1 MTCAM
6 LNLCGS
12 YTPRKVCGGKKVCP
26 RRKICAL
33 WKISGERF
41 EEVSSRSA
49 ESPAP
54 PPEPR
59 ESSAFSTPQ
68 SRESSH
74 ATEPRE

>member
-12 YTPRKVCGGKKVCP
+12 YTPRKVCGGKKPCP

-41 EEVSSRSA
+41 EEIYA
-49 ESPAP
+49 GPAP
-54 PPEPR
+54 GLAPPLAPL
-59 ESSAFSTPQ
+59 ESSAAAAPH
-68 SRESSH
+68 SRESWRS
-74 ATEPRE
+74 TEPRA